1 MPADTEQE
9 DEAATAFEED
19 ADNAAVFDFDGALYN
34 NNARW
39 KIADARLGVVG
50 SRIAWDRGLEKFDQ
64 ARKKFPGLLLGE
76 CFTPDEFEFET
87 VRELSGNVTLPGGP
101 LKTVQNHVFRGH
113 DIYILSRYSF
123 RDFMKVT
130 ERFMGDPGPLP
141 MKENP
146 FDYAKLLTTEDYSV
160 VQHNSR
166 EGVQAK
172 FYLLQDM
179 LRYDDLDAEPPRSDE
194 NAPALPRYE
203 KIFLYYTE
211 NDYPALVEPFVR
223 DKIAALSGGRNTF
236 VLSYIADLENARKY

>member
-1 MPADTEQE
+1 MPADAEQ
-9 DEAATAFEED
+9 DNEADAFKKE
-19 ADNAAVFDFDGALYN
+19 ANHAAVFDFDGALYN

-50 SRIAWDRGLEKFDQ
+50 SRIAWDRGLEQFDL

-87 VRELSGNVTLPGGP
+87 VRELEGNVTLPGV
-101 LKTVQNHVFRGH
+101 LMKTAQNHVFRGH

-172 FYLLQDM
+172 FFLLQDM
-179 LRYDDLDAEPPRSDE
+179 LRYDDLDAEPPRFRE
-194 NAPALPRYE
+194 NSALPRYE

-211 NDYPALVEPFVR
+211 DDYPPLIEPFVR
-223 DKIAALSGGRNTF
+223 EKIEALSGGRNTF